1 MKAIRRSDLYR
12 KLPAIDALL
21 RAPEVAA
28 LVAREGQV
36 AVAEAARVVLARVRD
51 EIAAGVLDSTRL
63 ELAIAGLPP
72 AIERQLQQSLAY
84 SLREVINGTGVILH
98 TNLGRAP
105 LSARAL
111 DHVRDVALGY
121 SNLEFDIAA
130 GARGKRDVHVDRL
143 FRKLLSE
150 QTGDVEAD
158 LPPAQSERSSAKQA
172 AEISTIVV
180 NNNAAAVLIALNTL
194 AEGGEVIVSR
204 GELVEIGGSFRIP
217 T

>member
-1 MKAIRRSDLYR
+1 
-12 KLPAIDALL
+12 
-21 RAPEVAA
+21 
-28 LVAREGQV
+28 
-36 AVAEAARVVLARVRD
+36 
-51 EIAAGVLDSTRL
+51 
-63 ELAIAGLPP
+63 
-72 AIERQLQQSLAY
+72 
-84 SLREVINGTGVILH
+84 
-98 TNLGRAP
+98 
-105 LSARAL
+105 
-111 DHVRDVALGY
+111 
-121 SNLEFDIAA
+121 A
-130 GARGKRDVHVDRL
+130 GARGKREVHVDRL

-217 T
+217 DVIAKSGARLHEVATTNRTRLADYDKAINENTRVILRAHPSNYRIAGFTEL